1 MEREQGMPEG
11 EKCQGRLSWED
22 SLRGNISAEFILEEG
37 KNSCTLVDFQWR
49 MGTWLVVMSLSR
61 RLSIVAQIRKSGW

>member
-22 SLRGNISAEFILEEG
+22 SLRGDISAEFILEEG
-37 KNSCTLVDFQWR
+37 KNSCTLVEEMTFNGEWAL
-49 MGTWLVVMSLSR
+49 G
-61 RLSIVAQIRKSGW
+61 